1 LSQSAITVVAPPVP
15 EEDVIASL
23 PRNSLSSLIAFLVPV
38 AVALVS
44 TPYIVYGLGEE
55 RFGVYMVTLS
65 LVSVG
70 GLLDLGFATAAVRF
84 VAEARARGDAS
95 ELSAVINTTL
105 LSRVPPLVLLLALGL
120 PSAPFLVERALAI
133 SGPLRSEA
141 IFVLRV
147 AVASL
152 GLSMVA
158 GTLSALPRAA
168 HRYDLSSRLGLAF
181 GLLMTGMTVVIL
193 ACGGGLRHIAA
204 GELALMTAQTVVAW
218 YLAKRVIPEWRPEL
232 RLERAWLGRIA
243 GFGVFVVLNSLAG
256 IIFIHVNRLM
266 VARLLGVAAV
276 TFFVVPWSVSSRIAQ
291 VVTSLTEA
299 VSPVASALGV
309 AAEKSRLRDLCLVA
323 IRLSFGIAGTLG
335 IAVALGADDLL
346 ELWMGHRFATGSA
359 DLLRLLAIMGSLQS
373 VTAIPYFVLNGLGRA
388 AIANVPV
395 AVSALVSFPV
405 SLFLLR
411 RVGLEGIGWGLLLA
425 VLVQL
430 ILLFRALEQAVPG
443 GNPWN
448 ATRIFKAVA
457 AFAIALAAGTFVNR
471 GMMPGALRLATVCL
485 VGPAVFHG
493 VLWVLAFYEASDVER
508 IRRSLLRLR
517 SARGGVV

>member
-1 LSQSAITVVAPPVP
+1 MP

-55 RFGVYMVTLS
+55 RFGIYMVTLS
-65 LVSVG
+65 LVSMG

-84 VAEARARGDAS
+84 VAEARARGDAAQ
-95 ELSAVINTTL
+95 LSMVINTTL
-105 LSRVPPLVLLLALGL
+105 LSRLPPLILLLFLGL
-120 PSAPFLVERALAI
+120 PSAPFLVERVLAI
-133 SGPLRSEA
+133 SGPLRGEA

-147 AVASL
+147 ALASL
-152 GLSMVA
+152 GLSMIA

-181 GLLMTGMTVVIL
+181 GLLMTGLTVVVL
-193 ACGGGLRHIAA
+193 AFGGGLRQIAV
-204 GELALMTAQTVVAW
+204 GELTLMAAQMVVAW
-218 YLAKRVIPEWRPEL
+218 FLAKRVIPEWRPEL
-232 RLERAWLGRIA
+232 RLAREWLGRIA
-243 GFGVFVVLNSLAG
+243 GFGIFVVLNSLAG

-309 AAEKSRLRDLCLVA
+309 AAEKDRLRDLCLVA
-323 IRLSFGIAGTLG
+323 VRLSFGIAGTLG
-335 IAVALGADDLL
+335 IAVAVGADDLL
-346 ELWMGHRFATGSA
+346 ELWMGHRFAVESGP
-359 DLLRLLAIMGSLQS
+359 LLRLLAIMGSLQS

-388 AIANVPV
+388 AVANVPV

-411 RVGLEGIGWGLLLA
+411 RMGLEGIGWGLLVA
-425 VLVQL
+425 VIVQL
-430 ILLFRALEQAVPG
+430 VLLFRALEQAVPG

-448 ATRIFKAVA
+448 AACLFKAVVALA
-457 AFAIALAAGTFVNR
+457 AALAAGTFVN
-471 GMMPGALRLATVCL
+471 GAMTPGLLRLAAVCL
-485 VGPAVFHG
+485 FGPAVFHG
-493 VLWVLAFYEASDVER
+493 MLWVLGFYETSDVER
-508 IRRSLLRLR
+508 IRRSLSRLR
-517 SARGGVV
+517 RPRVGMA